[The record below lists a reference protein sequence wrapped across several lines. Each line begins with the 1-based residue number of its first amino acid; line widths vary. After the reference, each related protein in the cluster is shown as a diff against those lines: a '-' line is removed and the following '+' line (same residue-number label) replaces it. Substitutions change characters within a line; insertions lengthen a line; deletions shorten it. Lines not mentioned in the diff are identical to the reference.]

1 MLVIQF
7 NLISGAGS
15 SVFDRSTSLY
25 QIQDSVDG
33 PMPITKPLKA
43 RNKSLGSMEIIEPGG
58 AGGEAHGVYYINGK
72 WNIKTVSIKDLGH
85 FQSPQKEFEIKTNKN
100 K

>member
-7 NLISGAGS
+7 NSISGAGS

-43 RNKSLGSMEIIEPGG
+43 RNKSLGSMEIIEPG
-58 AGGEAHGVYYINGK
+58 AGGEAHGVYYINGRWTK
-72 WNIKTVSIKDLGH
+72 ITVGMKDLGH
-85 FQSPQKEFEIKTNKN
+85 FQSPQKSLK
-100 K
+100 